1 MRAIKGLLSVAAAL
15 AITACGSNEE
25 NVYEPYTETSLVD
38 DNSNVATVM
47 PFVEG
52 EERLSDEEFLHSFK
66 EIVATVKRYRHSEDF
81 SHQMHIDSFYDL
93 EYLRVDN
100 FLFKG
105 SLGYM
110 DIIGGLRGDIR
121 DTMSSY
127 SASDSASAQSALE
140 KALANIDALDTHLK
154 EIQREYDNGTYV
166 IYYGDPAP

>member
-1 MRAIKGLLSVAAAL
+1 MRPIKGLLSVAAAL
-15 AITACGSNEE
+15 ALTACGSNEE
-25 NVYEPYTETSLVD
+25 NISGQYTETVSVD
-38 DNSNVATVM
+38 DNTHM
-47 PFVEG
+47 ETIKPFVDG

-110 DIIGGLRGDIR
+110 DIIDGLRGDIR

-127 SASDSASAQSALE
+127 NVSDSASAQSALE
-140 KALANIDALDTHLK
+140 KALDDAEALETHLT

-166 IYYGDPAP
+166 IDYGNPTP